1 MVSRGSVTGGEI
13 TVADLRAVPHFA
25 ADVADR
31 VWRVW
36 WKPKRVPL
44 EHITDLVRENLGRGA
59 VPVAFVAHRGP
70 TFMGT
75 ASVIASDME
84 ERPHFTP
91 WVAAVWVD
99 PPFRRQGIGGT
110 IVGHAARAAFAAGSD
125 TTYLCA
131 VPAKRPFYRRLGWSL
146 HEQDV
151 GKHRLDVFTLKAI

>member
-1 MVSRGSVTGGEI
+1 MVSRGPVTGSKI
-13 TVADLRAVPHFA
+13 TIADLRAVPHFS

-31 VWRVW
+31 VWRAW
-36 WKPKRVPL
+36 WKPKGVQL
-44 EHITDLVRENLGRGA
+44 QHIAELVGESLGGGPMPA
-59 VPVAFVAHRGP
+59 AFVAHRGP

-84 ERPHFTP
+84 ERPQFTP

-99 PPFRRQGIGGT
+99 PPFRRRGIGGT

-125 TTYLCA
+125 TIYLCA
-131 VPAKRPFYRRLGWSL
+131 VPAKRSFYQRLGWSL

-151 GKHRLDVFTLKAI
+151 GDHRLDVFTLKAI